1 MARGTI
7 RQRSKS
13 GNSWTI
19 QVYLGMHPG
28 TGSRQYRIETVRG
41 AQSDAER
48 RLTEILYEIDHG
60 NRTGSGR
67 LTVAG
72 YLESWLED
80 HAAASVKPRTLQG
93 YRDHVRRYIIP
104 SIGRI
109 RLDRLTPWD
118 VERMKSNLLRRES
131 RAGRPL
137 SPRTVLQAHRVLSS
151 ALTAAVRLGL
161 VSRNVVSSVEP
172 PRAQRYE
179 ASTLDWPGVHRFLS
193 RAPDL
198 MYLTLFLL
206 AVHTGLRRSEL
217 VGLQWP
223 DANLD
228 SGALSVRRA
237 LVKLSSGDPDVTSPK
252 SDRSRVVNLT
262 DESVAALRE
271 YRESWPGRSDFIFCR
286 PDGRLVDP
294 DLVTKVFRR
303 TADRAGFPR
312 LRFHDLRHT
321 HATLM
326 LSESVHPKVVHERLG
341 HSSINVT
348 LDLYSHV
355 MPTVQQDA
363 VRRFGEASRTSL
375 SLGAGDDTA
384 D

>member
-7 RQRSKS
+7 RQHSKRSF
-13 GNSWTI
+13 TV
-19 QVYLGMHPG
+19 QVYLGRDPG
-28 TGSRQYRIETVRG
+28 TGGKRYHAETVRG
-41 AQSDAER
+41 SQEDADR
-48 RLTEILYEIDHG
+48 RLTEILGEIDMG
-60 NRTGSGR
+60 NPPSSHRP
-67 LTVAG
+67 TVAVW
-72 YLESWLED
+72 LESWLED
-80 HAAASVKPRTLQG
+80 HAASRVRPRTLDG
-93 YRDHVRRYIIP
+93 YRGSVRRYLIP
-104 SIGRI
+104 SIGRV
-109 RLDRLTPWD
+109 RLDRLARE
-118 VERMKSNLLRRES
+118 VESMESSLCRRGGVG
-131 RAGRPL
+131 GRPL
-137 SPRTVLQAHRVLSS
+137 SARTVLQAHRVLSS